1 MLLKNLKIYPWL
13 RDFCASIGFSSSL
26 SNKLS
31 AKINEDTLFDL
42 IARAHI
48 NKNLPD
54 KNY

>member
-13 RDFCASIGFSSSL
+13 RDFCAIAFSGSL

-31 AKINEDTLFDL
+31 AKINEETLFYL